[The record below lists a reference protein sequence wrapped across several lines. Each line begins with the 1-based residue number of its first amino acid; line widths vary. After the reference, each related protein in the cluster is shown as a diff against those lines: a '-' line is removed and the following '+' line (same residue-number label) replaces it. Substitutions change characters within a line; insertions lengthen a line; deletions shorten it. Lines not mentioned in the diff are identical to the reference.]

1 MSCGWM
7 KINANHCFGKWSRFY
22 LCTIFWKSEEIFEND
37 CVLLHIHFA
46 HEEGPRWPIGLSR
59 NEISFQRKIK
69 FVKFC
74 NFQSLSPLVTTCGIL
89 LKILT
94 FSKVSNF
101 PFKPASHT
109 GANTMVNLT
118 IINILYNLNDDTKL
132 WKVILK
138 IKSNGKICLTPTWS
152 YF

>member
-1 MSCGWM
+1 MPIIVLENDPDFISAQYFGQVKRFLRMIVSSC
-7 KINANHCFGKWSRFY
+7 IFILLIFI
-22 LCTIFWKSEEIFEND
+22 TIFWKSEEIFEND

-46 HEEGPRWPIGLSR
+46 HEQGPRWPIGLSR

-89 LKILT
+89 LKILK

-118 IINILYNLNDDTKL
+118 IINIL
-132 WKVILK
+132 
-138 IKSNGKICLTPTWS
+138 
-152 YF
+152 

>member
-1 MSCGWM
+1 M
-7 KINANHCFGKWSRFY
+7 KINANHCFGKMIHQILS
-22 LCTIFWKSEEIFEND
+22 LHNILKSEEIFEND

-46 HEEGPRWPIGLSR
+46 HEQGPRWPIGLSR

-89 LKILT
+89 LKILK

-101 PFKPASHT
+101 PFKPANHT
-109 GANTMVNLT
+109 GANTMVKLT
-118 IINILYNLNDDTKL
+118 IINIL
-132 WKVILK
+132 
-138 IKSNGKICLTPTWS
+138 
-152 YF
+152 